1 MTLKKMLRQAP
12 LLRPLGYPVWSR
24 GVVAVCFAKDLAAAA
39 AMLGDELHTSCRAF
53 FVVDHGSRTPRE
65 ITGPAGPSGARLP
78 VRKLFGDPLPL
89 DADIARVVPSYGW
102 NKLTAGAC
110 ALKTLGFDAY
120 HVLMPMRRDEW
131 VSPYWP
137 DYYETNRP
145 ALEKVLALL
154 DDQESRLVFSARV
167 RGVTTGNFG
176 YYRLSGYNEYYHPQV
191 PLRPGDVVI
200 DGGISADIHSQ
211 RAFCRSIGDQ
221 GRLYGFEP
229 DPAGFA
235 AAASQI
241 AGQDGCR
248 NFQLVS
254 LGLWSEKTALPFA
267 SGGDESRVA
276 ADGRQGNTVCEM
288 TTVDAFVAENDLK
301 RVDCIKLDV
310 EGAEM
315 QALEGAA
322 ATLAR
327 SRPRLTISVYH
338 RPEDLFAIPLYLK
351 DLLPN
356 SRFYLGHH
364 TACALETVLYVL
376 PR

>member
-24 GVVAVCFAKDLAAAA
+24 GVVVVCFAKDLAAVA
-39 AMLGDELHTSCRAF
+39 AMLGDEFYTSCRAF
-53 FVVDHGSRTPRE
+53 FIVDQGSRSPRE
-65 ITGPAGPSGARLP
+65 IAGPAGPSGARLP

-89 DADIARVVPSYGW
+89 DADIALALPSYGW
-102 NKLTAGAC
+102 NKLAAGAC
-110 ALKTLGFDAY
+110 ALKTLGFDAF

-137 DYYETNRP
+137 DYYETNRQ
-145 ALEKVLALL
+145 ALERAYALL
-154 DDQESRLVFSARV
+154 DDEESRQVFAARV
-167 RGVTTGNFG
+167 RAVATGNIG
-176 YYRLSGYNEYYHPQV
+176 YYRLCGYNEYYHPQV
-191 PLRPGDVVI
+191 QPRPGDVVI

-211 RAFCRSIGDQ
+211 RAFCQSIGDK

-235 AAASQI
+235 AASGQI

-248 NFQLVS
+248 NFQLVP
-254 LGLWSEKTALPFA
+254 LGLWNEKTALPFA
-267 SGGDESRVA
+267 SGGDDSRVV
-276 ADGRQGNTVCEM
+276 ADGGQGNTVCEM
-288 TTVDAFVAENDLK
+288 TTMDAFVAENALE
-301 RVDCIKLDV
+301 RVGFIKLDV

-315 QALEGAA
+315 RALEGAV

-327 SRPRLTISVYH
+327 SRPRLAISVYH
-338 RPEDLFAIPLYLK
+338 RPEDLFVIPLFLK
-351 DLLPN
+351 DILPD
-356 SRFYLGHH
+356 SCFYLGHH

>member
-39 AMLGDELHTSCRAF
+39 AMLGDEFYSSCRAV

-65 ITGPAGPSGARLP
+65 TAGPAGPSGARLP

-89 DADIARVVPSYGW
+89 DADIALVVPSYGW
-102 NKLTAGAC
+102 NKLAAGAC
-110 ALKTLGFDAY
+110 ALKTLGFDAF

-137 DYYETNRP
+137 DYYEANRP
-145 ALEKVLALL
+145 VLERVYALL
-154 DDQESRLVFSARV
+154 DDQDSRQAFAARV
-167 RGVTTGNFG
+167 RALVTGNIG
-176 YYRLSGYNEYYHPQV
+176 YYRLSSYNEYFHPQV
-191 PLRPGDVVI
+191 PFRLGDVVI

-211 RAFCRSIGDQ
+211 RVFCRLIGDP

-229 DPAGFA
+229 DPVGFA

-248 NFQLVS
+248 NFQLMPF
-254 LGLWSEKTALPFA
+254 GLWNENTALPFA
-267 SGGDESRVA
+267 SGGSDSRVVA
-276 ADGRQGNTVCEM
+276 EGGPGDVVCEM
-288 TTVDAFVAENDLK
+288 TSVDAFVAKNALE
-301 RVDCIKLDV
+301 RVDFMKLDV

-327 SRPRLTISVYH
+327 CRPRLAISVYH
-338 RPEDLFAIPLYLK
+338 RPEDLFSIPLFLK
-351 DLLPN
+351 DILPD

-364 TACALETVLYVL
+364 TPCALETVLYVL
-376 PR
+376 PL